1 MSSDTDPCVAAME
14 CAQLLQF
21 KEFLASST
29 PNSNSSELTSGNELM
44 MRHHNNG
51 QATNCVTRSS
61 NDTYKVTADEQRA
74 EIVAT
79 LWKQLATKGC
89 PPAFQLKLLHLAT
102 EQIMKDL
109 RHAKECEVNVEDNI
123 NSIGEV
129 QPQYDLLKLQKFV
142 STQLDKLLLKLTDN
156 AALEKLQLYAD
167 EQALCSPTAPC
178 KCQPL
183 VSSPRHSSA
192 AIKNKPRKMED
203 RHVCL
208 ERFGA
213 MYELSQQHAG
223 CRFFGVFDGHSGAL
237 SASYVTSQIPQLLAH
252 QLQRLPAAGDD
263 LDDVDFYRNA
273 FETAFL
279 QADERFALKR
289 ITSGTTAVCA
299 LITGDNK
306 HLYIAWVGDS
316 KALLVGKRTQLQLV
330 KPHKP
335 ESPDERRRIEISG
348 STVIHAQ
355 GQWRVNGILNV
366 ARSIGDYSLEAV
378 IAEPDFVD
386 VPLSEAHD
394 FLVLGSDGLWDHVEE
409 SFIVDT
415 VYECLADAKTQLD
428 DIPKLLLEAA
438 KEHDSQDNITAV
450 LVLLKPR
457 DQIGH
462 S

>member
-1 MSSDTDPCVAAME
+1 MSTDTDPCVAASE
-14 CAQLLQF
+14 CAQLMQF
-21 KEFLASST
+21 KKFLASST
-29 PNSNSSELTSGNELM
+29 AGSISELTSGNELT
-44 MRHHNNG
+44 RNNS
-51 QATNCVTRSS
+51 QPTNCVTRSS

-74 EIVAT
+74 EIVAA
-79 LWKQLATKGC
+79 LWKQLAAKGC
-89 PPAFQLKLLHLAT
+89 PHAFQLKLLHLSAKQV
-102 EQIMKDL
+102 EQDL

-123 NSIGEV
+123 NSAGEA
-129 QPQYDLLKLQKFV
+129 QYDLLKLQKFV
-142 STQLDKLLLKLTDN
+142 ATQLDKLLLKLTDN

-167 EQALCSPTAPC
+167 DQSLCSSPAAC
-178 KCQPL
+178 QCQPRP
-183 VSSPRHSSA
+183 SSAHSAA

-213 MYELSQQHAG
+213 MYELKNHADA
-223 CRFFGVFDGHSGAL
+223 RFFGVFDGHSGAL
-237 SASYVTSQIPQLLAH
+237 SACYVTSQIPQLLAH
-252 QLQRLPAAGDD
+252 QLQRLPAAEVNN
-263 LDDVDFYRNA
+263 VDFYRNA

-279 QADERFALKR
+279 QADERFAHKR

-299 LITGDNK
+299 LITGGNK
-306 HLYIAWVGDS
+306 QLYIAWVGDS

-335 ESPDERRRIEISG
+335 ESPDERRRIELSG
-348 STVIHAQ
+348 GTVIHAQ

-366 ARSIGDYSLEAV
+366 GRSIGDYSLEAV

-415 VYECLADAKTQLD
+415 VYDCLADATTQLD

-438 KEHDSQDNITAV
+438 KDHDSQDNITVV

-457 DQIGH
+457 HQIGC

>member
-1 MSSDTDPCVAAME
+1 MSTDIDPSVTTTE

-21 KEFLASST
+21 KQFLASST
-29 PNSNSSELTSGNELM
+29 AGSSISNGSELTSGNELA
-44 MRHHNNG
+44 RNING
-51 QATNCVTRSS
+51 QSTNCVTRSS

-74 EIVAT
+74 EIVAA
-79 LWKQLATKGC
+79 LWKQLSAKGC
-89 PPAFQLKLLHLAT
+89 PPAFQLKLLHLAA
-102 EQIMKDL
+102 EQIEQDL

-123 NSIGEV
+123 NNAGEV
-129 QPQYDLLKLQKFV
+129 QYDLLKLQKFV
-142 STQLDKLLLKLTDN
+142 ATQLDKLLLKLTDN

-167 EQALCSPTAPC
+167 EQALCSPAAPC
-178 KCQPL
+178 HCQPL
-183 VSSPRHSSA
+183 PSPGHSAA

-208 ERFGA
+208 ERFGL
-213 MYELSQQHAG
+213 MYELSPHHAE
-223 CRFFGVFDGHSGAL
+223 CRLFGVFDGHSGAL

-252 QLQRLPAAGDD
+252 QLQRLPAAD
-263 LDDVDFYRNA
+263 LHNVDFYRNA

-279 QADERFALKR
+279 QADERFAHKR

-299 LITGDNK
+299 LITGGAK
-306 HLYIAWVGDS
+306 QLYIAWVGDS

-335 ESPDERRRIEISG
+335 ESPDERRRIELSG
-348 STVIHAQ
+348 GTVIHAQ

-366 ARSIGDYSLEAV
+366 GRSIGDYSLEAV

-415 VYECLADAKTQLD
+415 VYECLANANTKLD

-438 KEHDSQDNITAV
+438 KNNDSQDNITAV

-457 DQIGH
+457 DQIGI